1 MTTASQVETKQR
13 PWWLTLIAGILAV
26 IVGGIL
32 LWSPA
37 KTKVDTYLI
46 LVAILRMYWLV
57 EGILDIVTI
66 FIDHSMWGWK
76 LFVGIISIA
85 AGGYILMYPLASA
98 VALPQIFALILGIW
112 GVVYGITLLFM
123 AFRGGGWGAG
133 IMGVL
138 GIIFGIALMSS
149 YMMPGTGLAML
160 WSAAVLGVVG
170 GIFMIVQAFRQRSAG
185 S

>member
-1 MTTASQVETKQR
+1 MTTTSQVQTNQR

-32 LWSPA
+32 LWAPA

-46 LVAILRMYWLV
+46 LVAILGSYWLV
-57 EGILDIVTI
+57 EGILDIVSI

-76 LFVGIISIA
+76 LFIGIISIA